1 MQLWNITQCYGEGIQ
16 EYKATA
22 GYNEEG
28 YISLLKRNLSP
39 RVLERIYAL
48 ENVPTT
54 YDAWKTYAQHL
65 AVTCMSTKHSKQQAA
80 SLT

>member
-1 MQLWNITQCYGEGIQ
+1 MAEFFVEFE

-39 RVLERIYAL
+39 HVLECIYVL
-48 ENVPTT
+48 ENVPIT
-54 YDAWKTYAQHL
+54 YDAWKMYAQCFDSNLHEY
-65 AVTCMSTKHSKQQAA
+65 QA
-80 SLT
+80 LNGRPQP